1 MAALPALVRGLATTS
16 ASAAAVPAVASKSS
30 GSLASLLGFGT
41 LRVDTPMSEPLASVT
56 PLRGSAPTAAPKLE
70 NASLDAGTKIAAIN
84 TASPVTSLALV
95 FEAGTAVESSAHLGA
110 SKVLEAMAFKATANR
125 TTFRMTREL
134 EKIGASASVKAGRD
148 YTAFTVS
155 ALRMHTP
162 EAVEML
168 LDAALNAK
176 LSYWEVSE
184 AVAAAQAQLADS
196 LKNPSNVITDVL
208 HRAAFDGGLGQPVNL
223 DPSALDGF
231 TNATLKEYVAAALQS
246 SKAVLAGAG
255 VGLEQFKELANPLV
269 SSSSGNGLSSTSS
282 YAGGSLNVFAAS
294 PLTHVA
300 LGFEAKGGLSDPK
313 AAAAAAVVK
322 VLLDA
327 SRAVL
332 PRTRLESD
340 VFTSVSS
347 FSHLY
352 KNTGLVGI
360 TASSAPAQAGALV
373 DAVVKKVEAVASGV
387 PEAQLQLA
395 KQLAVGAYKAQLSS
409 SVGLAGA
416 LAPAVLLT
424 GSFNPADH
432 VAKIESLTSA
442 DITSFVSQALKSS
455 PTYVTYGNMS
465 SRVPRYEAIAKK
477 FA

>member
-1 MAALPALVRGLATTS
+1 MAAFPALVRGLATTS
-16 ASAAAVPAVASKSS
+16 ASASAVPVVATKSS
-30 GSLASLLGFGT
+30 ASLASLLGFGS
-41 LRVDTPMSEPLASVT
+41 LRVDTPLSEPLASVT
-56 PLRGSAPTAAPKLE
+56 PLRGSAPVAAPKLE
-70 NASLDAGTKIAAIN
+70 SASLDAGTKIAAIN
-84 TASPVTSLALV
+84 TASPVASLSLV
-95 FEAGTAVESSAHLGA
+95 FEAGTAVEGSAHRGA
-110 SKVLEAMAFKATANR
+110 NKVLEAMAFKASANR

-134 EKIGASASVKAGRD
+134 EKIGATATVRAGRD

-184 AVAAAQAQLADS
+184 AVAAAQAQLADE

-208 HRAAFDGGLGQPVNL
+208 HRAAFDGGLGQPVTL
-223 DPSALDGF
+223 DPSALNGF

-255 VGLEQFKELANPLV
+255 VGLEQMKELANPLV
-269 SSSSGNGLSSTSS
+269 ASSSGNGLSSTSS

-322 VLLDA
+322 ALLDEG
-327 SRAVL
+327 RAVL
-332 PRTRLESD
+332 PRTRKEG
-340 VFTSVSS
+340 VFAAASS
-347 FSHLY
+347 FCHLY
-352 KNTGLVGI
+352 KGTGLVGL
-360 TASSAPAQAGALV
+360 TASGAPAQADALV
-373 DAVVKKVEAVASGV
+373 DAVVKKVESVASGV

-395 KQLAVGAYKAQLSS
+395 KQLAVGAYKAQLASS
-409 SVGLAGA
+409 TGLAA
-416 LAPAVLLT
+416 AMAPALLLT
-424 GSFNPADH
+424 GAFNPAAH
-432 VAKIESLTSA
+432 VSQIESLTSA